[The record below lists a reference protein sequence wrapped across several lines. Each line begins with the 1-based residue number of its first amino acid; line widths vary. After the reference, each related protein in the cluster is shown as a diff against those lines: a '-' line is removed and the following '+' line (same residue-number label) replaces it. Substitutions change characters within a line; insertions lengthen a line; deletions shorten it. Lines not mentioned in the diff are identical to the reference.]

1 MQILLVDDN
10 SDIRTTLCTFLERKG
25 HAVHTCPSAVEAWSS
40 ITQDAENFELVL
52 TDVRMPQMGG
62 VELARRMRARGSNT
76 PIIFMAGALED
87 ELMDAQQDL
96 GPYAVLQKP
105 FMLSAL
111 IDAMKEA
118 TGGDSSSKQ

>member
-25 HAVHTCPSAVEAWSS
+25 HDVRTCPSAVEAWSS
-40 ITQDAENFELVL
+40 LTRESESFELVL

-62 VELARRMRARGSNT
+62 VELARKMRAQGSNT

-87 ELMDAQQDL
+87 ELVDAQQDL

-111 IDAMKEA
+111 IEAMNEA
-118 TGGDSSSKQ
+118 TDGGR